1 MKRVKFV
8 SGFNAKMALV
18 ACAVAGFTLTGCEKE
33 EFTVQVPNIT
43 VTVPEIEWP
52 ETKDGVAY
60 LLLSASSSTGEALAG
75 VTYSID
81 GVAQNANVTYVSV
94 TSGQHTI
101 TAEKEGY
108 YAGSAVVMV
117 PELPKDAVLNIPVNI
132 VLNPVN
138 VDDTNLVT
146 SVPDYSNP
154 EPAPEV
160 DPTELAV
167 TPPAGGTFPAGEVNV
182 PNVPVPT
189 ADPFLSNEQKNKFYT
204 AIDKYI
210 SEYAVSRAA
219 TEEDLQTVKSILY
232 AKVASYNETANT
244 VSRSY
249 SFTISE
255 AASSITVVVKTAYN
269 YVQLTITAVLNGES
283 HAVTSECT
291 VASTTT
297 VSANADGVNVG
308 HGHAHGGNDGAG
320 GGIIE

>member
-1 MKRVKFV
+1 M

-33 EFTVQVPNIT
+33 EFTVNVPDIT

-81 GVAQNANVTYVSV
+81 NVAQGAATYVSV
-94 TSGQHTI
+94 AAGKHTI

-108 YAGSAVVMV
+108 YAGSAEVTV

-160 DPTELAV
+160 PATELAV
-167 TPPAGGTFPAGEVNV
+167 TPPAGGTFPAGEINV

-255 AASSITVVVKTAYN
+255 AASSITVVVETAYN
-269 YVQLTITAVLNGES
+269 YVQLAITAVLNGES
-283 HAVTSECT
+283 HTVTSECT

-297 VSANADGVNVG
+297 VSAKADGVNVG
-308 HGHAHGGNDGAG
+308 HGHAHGGNDNAG
-320 GGIIE
+320 GGVIE